1 MNLFKKLIFLIKKP
15 SVILVAGKGRS
26 CARQAIFQVLKSYP
40 EMRKVLI
47 FESAL
52 SDPKEIEKF
61 NFLLRKSYLPI
72 LVVTHIGE
80 IPPDKD
86 FFAGDRK
93 ETLQIRE
100 LAKVLPN
107 RGFLIL
113 NFDDETVRE
122 IQNGTVAQSLTYG
135 FQKRTDFQVSDVN
148 VNLSGTNFK
157 MDYQEN
163 IVPFWLKNLF
173 GKEQIY
179 SALTAICVGVVKNI
193 NLVEVSQAL
202 RIYQSLPGKMR
213 LIKGI
218 KNSSI
223 LDDSRGASAFSM
235 IEALD
240 ILGKIEAEARLRQGY
255 GGQGRKIAVL
265 GDVLGIGKYT
275 IEAHETIGEKV
286 AKVSDLLF
294 TVGSRAKFIAQGAKN
309 KGMLEQ
315 NIFQFNNVEEGKIR
329 LQNEIKKGDLILVD
343 GSREMKMG
351 EIVEEVKA

>member
-1 MNLFKKLIFLIKKP
+1 MNIFKKLTFLIKRP

-47 FESAL
+47 FESVL
-52 SDPKEIEKF
+52 SDPKEVEKF

-72 LVVTHIGE
+72 LVVTHVGE

-93 ETLQIRE
+93 ETFQIRE

-135 FQKRTDFQVSDVN
+135 FQKRTDFQISDVN

-193 NLVEVSQAL
+193 NLVEVSQSL

-218 KNSSI
+218 KDSLI
-223 LDDSRGASAFSM
+223 LDDSKGASAFSM

-240 ILGKIEAEARLRQGY
+240 ILGKIEAEGK
-255 GGQGRKIAVL
+255 KIVVL

-351 EIVEEVKA
+351 KIVEEVKA

>member
-1 MNLFKKLIFLIKKP
+1 MTMNIFKKLLFLFKRPCI
-15 SVILVAGKGRS
+15 ILVAGKGRS
-26 CARQAIFQVLKSYP
+26 CAKQAILQILKFYP
-40 EMRKVLI
+40 EKKKVLI

-52 SDPKEIEKF
+52 SDPKEVEKF
-61 NFLLRKSYLPI
+61 KFLLRKSCLPI
-72 LVVTHIGE
+72 LVVTHVGE

-86 FFAGDRK
+86 FFAGDRSK
-93 ETLQIRE
+93 ALQIRK
-100 LAKVLPN
+100 LAEVLPKQ
-107 RGFLIL
+107 GFLIL

-122 IQNGTVAQSLTYG
+122 MQDEIAAQSLTYG
-135 FQKRTDFQVSDVN
+135 FQKRADFQVSDVN

-179 SALTAICVGVVKNI
+179 SALTAICLGVVKNI
-193 NLVEVSQAL
+193 NLVEISQAL
-202 RIYQSLPGKMR
+202 RTYQSLPGKMR

-223 LDDSRGASAFSM
+223 LDDSKGASAFSM

-240 ILGKIEAEARLRQGY
+240 ILGKIETEGK
-255 GGQGRKIAVL
+255 KIVVL

-286 AKVSDLLF
+286 ARVSDLLF
-294 TVGSRAKFIAQGAKN
+294 TVGSRAKFIAEGAKS
-309 KGMLEQ
+309 KGMSEQ

-343 GSREMKMG
+343 GSKEMKMG
-351 EIVEEVKA
+351 EIVQEIKE